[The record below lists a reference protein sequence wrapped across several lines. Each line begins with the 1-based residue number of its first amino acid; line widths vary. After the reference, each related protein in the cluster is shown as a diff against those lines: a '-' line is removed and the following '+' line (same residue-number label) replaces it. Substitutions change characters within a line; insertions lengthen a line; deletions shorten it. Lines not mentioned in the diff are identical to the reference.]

1 MLPTMGPHGVSNMN
15 ALAGKAV
22 QADDV
27 IRFKL
32 AAVEDELGKPLETT
46 KAVLIKDGM
55 ELCTAGFLGR
65 KTTASTSTSKFAQV
79 VLEMCDE
86 NENSMMRKKSKRNAR
101 MASFHLMEDIQGQE
115 YICCSSPQPIII

>member
-1 MLPTMGPHGVSNMN
+1 MLPTMGPHGVVSNMN

-46 KAVLIKDGM
+46 KAGTLYCWVSGQKNNCLYINKQV
-55 ELCTAGFLGR
+55 CTGC
-65 KTTASTSTSKFAQV
+65 S
-79 VLEMCDE
+79 
-86 NENSMMRKKSKRNAR
+86 RNV
-101 MASFHLMEDIQGQE
+101 
-115 YICCSSPQPIII
+115 

>member
-32 AAVEDELGKPLETT
+32 AAVEDELGKPLET
-46 KAVLIKDGM
+46 
-55 ELCTAGFLGR
+55 
-65 KTTASTSTSKFAQV
+65 
-79 VLEMCDE
+79 
-86 NENSMMRKKSKRNAR
+86 KSKLSSSR
-101 MASFHLMEDIQGQE
+101 MAWNFALLGFWAEKQLPLATSISLHRLF
-115 YICCSSPQPIII
+115 